1 MKNRKQTIL
10 IGFSFTIILCM
21 LFNISCKNKSS
32 NENKDKL
39 KGNISISGAFA
50 LYPLTV
56 KWAEEYM
63 KVHPGVTINISAGGA
78 GKGMTDALSDMVDLG
93 MFSKAVSN
101 EEKQKGAWWIA
112 VTKDAVLATINN
124 NNPEM
129 EVIKKTGMT
138 QEILYNIF
146 ITKKISKWGL
156 ALHSKSNDI
165 INVYTR
171 SDACGASEMWA
182 KYLHNNKQEDLQ
194 GIGVNGD
201 PGVADAVRKDVLG
214 IGYNNIA
221 YIYDIK
227 TRKKYQGI
235 EVVPLDLNNNGKIE
249 TEEMFYD
256 NLDGI
261 MNAIKDGRYPS
272 PPARDLFFVS
282 HGKPK
287 SIVVNDFIK
296 WVLTDGQKFVNEAGY
311 VLLSEET
318 IKRELEKLN

>member
-93 MFSKAVSN
+93 MFSKAVSD

-249 TEEMFYD
+249 TDEMFYD